1 MEQTDAVVI
10 TADEARVRAVRDGGR
25 LLVWVNDEEAPMAD
39 AEVVANHR
47 RRTPDE
53 HRALAHRRLAVHLL
67 RDGRQEAAERHM
79 DIAAE
84 LAPMDWTIRR
94 GLLPLRGQDPFGEPF
109 FELWEEWEQA
119 GRPGYGLEQPQR

>member
-10 TADEARVRAVRDGGR
+10 TADEVRTSTMRDGDR
-25 LLVWVNDEEAPMAD
+25 LLVASSD
-39 AEVVANHR
+39 
-47 RRTPDE
+47 
-53 HRALAHRRLAVHLL
+53 L
-67 RDGRQEAAERHM
+67 
-79 DIAAE
+79 

-109 FELWEEWEQA
+109 FEVSEEWEQA